1 MTSPFQ
7 TDYKVEQERI
17 KKLRLEKMAQVF
29 TRADSTLALKPIK
42 VHIVNQEGGAPA
54 WSSASD
60 IYFNASHINTE
71 FDVQQLLAINGLNF
85 HELAHVRYT
94 PRNGSDICLWVI
106 DNNYWNAFN
115 ALEDQ
120 RIETLMTSRFP
131 STVNWFVA
139 LIAQYLLDT
148 PEAFTT
154 SYALIRGRRYLPVDI
169 RRMSR
174 ESFTA
179 QNLIPEIVSVVD
191 EYRTI
196 IYPRDTEKAKGLI
209 ERFNTVLKSMPPIK
223 QDNSKEDTQTSSD
236 EESSNGKL
244 HDPNGHEQRPFHG
257 HESSDSR
264 PAPKEEQEA
273 DISKSKSLDKEDDL
287 TSSESDSS
295 PADSDE
301 DSDSNDG
308 TPHDEDSDSDD
319 DSDSSEEGCPTPSD
333 SDSDKEG
340 DSEGSPTKNSGTQ
353 GDFNDDVTSAED
365 DSFDE
370 DLFDDEYN
378 ADNKSRHA
386 GNTQGAD
393 NNSKEV
399 TEALEQLIENATET
413 LMRDLDRLSSQITD
427 KPLMGTTNVG
437 QLNKSDY
444 SEARANAELVL
455 IQQQFAKELQRIKA
469 DYDPAWQYETRRGR
483 VNMRRYIA
491 GASLN
496 KVFDK
501 WTEGKDDVTAIEA
514 VILLDRSQS
523 MQGHNAKEAYKSM
536 WAIKRSLDKVQAN
549 STVITFDSYTRVL
562 YSADEKAD
570 AGIIRDS
577 GASGGTNPL
586 NAILTAQNIFARTD
600 KPIRILFMITDGA
613 YDSEQADE
621 SISKMREAG
630 VLTCNAIIE
639 ERDYP
644 IEAFERNRHEF
655 ELLQQIKTAKDI
667 LTLGRQLIRLA
678 IKRNLVAN

>member
-1 MTSPFQ
+1 
-7 TDYKVEQERI
+7 
-17 KKLRLEKMAQVF
+17 
-29 TRADSTLALKPIK
+29 
-42 VHIVNQEGGAPA
+42 
-54 WSSASD
+54 
-60 IYFNASHINTE
+60 
-71 FDVQQLLAINGLNF
+71 
-85 HELAHVRYT
+85 VRYT

-191 EYRTI
+191 EYRTL

-209 ERFNTVLKSMPPIK
+209 ERFNTILKSMPPIK

-301 DSDSNDG
+301 ESDSNDG

-586 NAILTAQNIFARTD
+586 NAILTAQNIFAKTD